1 MSGWSTCRTP
11 NRPGPPQ
18 NTAAPAECATT
29 AHAQD
34 AHNARADAMLIS
46 GFMATTARPPAS
58 PTRSSGFEPY
68 VPASQSPAEFTL
80 KAIVIGSLFGL
91 LFGASTVYL
100 GLRAGL
106 TVSAS
111 IPIAVLAI
119 SVLKKLGGSTILEN
133 NIVQT
138 IGSAGES
145 VAGGV
150 VFTIPALIFLVPE
163 GPKYFSYF
171 QILMLAFAG
180 GIMGVLMM
188 VPLRRALIVKEHGV
202 LPYPEGAACADVLVA
217 GERGGALAATVFS
230 GLAVGA
236 VWKAL
241 SWIVQLFRT
250 DVGYSMPRTSFFPNA
265 TLNVDISPEYMGVGY
280 VIGPRIAGVMFAG
293 GVLSWLVLLPLL
305 TILGNYMT
313 VPFPP
318 VPASGLMI
326 KQMSARQLWSAYI
339 RYTGAG
345 AVLAAGLITL
355 ARTIPT
361 IVSSFRDSAKDFGGG
376 KGAVVQSRTER
387 DIPMIVVLVGSL
399 ALAIFLAVA
408 PRMPTNGNFLASL
421 LIVIFGFFFVT
432 VSSRIT
438 GLIGSSS
445 NPISGM
451 TIATLILT
459 CTIFVALG
467 WTGDAYAP
475 VALCVGAVICIAAAQ
490 AGGTSQDL
498 KTGYIVGA
506 TPIYQQIGLLIGVI
520 TSALVIGMTTL
531 YLHSVMTIGSQALPA
546 PQATLMSTIIKGLLS
561 QNLPWGLVL
570 VGVFISITLELC
582 GIHSLSFAVGSYL
595 PIATTAPIFAGGLV
609 RWFVER
615 KTGVAEESE
624 VGSGTLFSSGLIAGG
639 SLAGILYAVL
649 FGRHIIGAADDAG
662 TLGLIP
668 LLHEGTIGMVAGG
681 LLFAALGIVLA
692 RAAQKKLA

>member
-1 MSGWSTCRTP
+1 
-11 NRPGPPQ
+11 
-18 NTAAPAECATT
+18 
-29 AHAQD
+29 
-34 AHNARADAMLIS
+34 
-46 GFMATTARPPAS
+46 
-58 PTRSSGFEPY
+58 
-68 VPASQSPAEFTL
+68 
-80 KAIVIGSLFGL
+80 
-91 LFGASTVYL
+91 
-100 GLRAGL
+100 
-106 TVSAS
+106 
-111 IPIAVLAI
+111 
-119 SVLKKLGGSTILEN
+119 
-133 NIVQT
+133 
-138 IGSAGES
+138 
-145 VAGGV
+145 
-150 VFTIPALIFLVPE
+150 
-163 GPKYFSYF
+163 
-171 QILMLAFAG
+171 
-180 GIMGVLMM
+180 
-188 VPLRRALIVKEHGV
+188 
-202 LPYPEGAACADVLVA
+202 
-217 GERGGALAATVFS
+217 
-230 GLAVGA
+230 
-236 VWKAL
+236 
-241 SWIVQLFRT
+241 
-250 DVGYSMPRTSFFPNA
+250 
-265 TLNVDISPEYMGVGY
+265 MGVGY

-305 TILGNYMT
+305 SIMGNYMT
-313 VPFPP
+313 VPLPP
-318 VPASGLMI
+318 VPASGLRI
-326 KQMSARQLWSAYI
+326 DQMSAGQLWSAYI

-345 AVLAAGLITL
+345 AVLASGLITL

-361 IVSSFRDSAKDFGGG
+361 IVSSFRDSVKDFGAG
-376 KGAVVQSRTER
+376 KGGAKQTRTER
-387 DIPMIVVLVGSL
+387 DLPATVVLIGSL
-399 ALAIFLAVA
+399 ALAVFLAIA
-408 PRMPTNGNFLASL
+408 PKMPTQGNFLAAV
-421 LIVIFGFFFVT
+421 LIVVFGFFFVT

-467 WTGDAYAP
+467 WTGDLYAP

-531 YLHSVMTIGSQALPA
+531 YLHRVMVIGSGALPA
-546 PQATLMSTIIKGLLS
+546 PQATLMATIIKGLLS

-570 VGVFISITLELC
+570 VGVFISVTLELC

-649 FGRHIIGAADDAG
+649 FGRQIIKAADDSG

-668 LLHEGTIGMVAGG
+668 PLHEGTLGMVAGG
-681 LLFAALGIVLA
+681 LLFAALGVVLA

>member
-1 MSGWSTCRTP
+1 MA
-11 NRPGPPQ
+11 RPVIS
-18 NTAAPAECATT
+18 APAEPA
-29 AHAQD
+29 
-34 AHNARADAMLIS
+34 ARAA
-46 GFMATTARPPAS
+46 
-58 PTRSSGFEPY
+58 FEPY
-68 VPASQSPAEFTL
+68 IPASASPAEFTL
-80 KAIVIGSLFGL
+80 RAILLGAFFGL
-91 LFGASTVYL
+91 VFGASTVYL

-119 SVLKKLGGSTILEN
+119 SVLKRFGGSTILEN

-145 VAGGV
+145 VAAGV
-150 VFTIPALIFLVPE
+150 VFTIPALIFFGERGQSFFNYL
-163 GPKYFSYF
+163 
-171 QILMLAFAG
+171 QITLLAFAG
-180 GIMGVLMM
+180 GILGVLMM
-188 VPLRRALIVKEHGV
+188 VPLRRALIVKEHGI
-202 LPYPEGAACADVLVA
+202 LPYPQGTACADVLIA
-217 GERGGALAATVFS
+217 GERGGALARTVFF
-230 GLAVGA
+230 GLGA
-236 VWKAL
+236 GALWKSL
-241 SWIVQLFRT
+241 SWIFQIFPTAIGRSLSRT
-250 DVGYSMPRTSFFPNA
+250 GVLPNA

-305 TILGNYMT
+305 SIMGNYLT

-318 VPASGLMI
+318 VPASGLRI
-326 KQMSARQLWSAYI
+326 DQMTPNQLWSAYI

-361 IVSSFRDSAKDFGGG
+361 IVSSFRESLKDFSAKT
-376 KGAVVQSRTER
+376 GAPARLRTER
-387 DIPMIVVLVGSL
+387 DIPMTVVLVGTVL
-399 ALAIFLAVA
+399 LAIFLAAV
-408 PRMPTNGNFLASL
+408 PGMPTHGNALASVL
-421 LIVIFGFFFVT
+421 VIVFGFFFVT
-432 VSSRIT
+432 VSSRIV

-445 NPISGM
+445 NPVSGM

-467 WTGDAYAP
+467 WSGDWYSP
-475 VALCVGAVICIAAAQ
+475 VALCVGAVVCIAAAN
-490 AGGTSQDL
+490 AGATSQDL

-506 TPIYQQIGLLIGVI
+506 TPMYQQYG
-520 TSALVIGMTTL
+520 LVIGVLVSALIIGYTTL
-531 YLHSVMTIGSQALPA
+531 YLHKAMVIGSNALPA
-546 PQATLMSTIIKGLLS
+546 PQATLMATIIKGLLS

-570 VGVFISITLELC
+570 VGVFISVTLELC

-609 RWFVER
+609 RSYVER
-615 KTGVAEESE
+615 KTGTAEESE

-649 FGRHIIGAADDAG
+649 FGNGLVPDAEGAA
-662 TLGLIP
+662 GLIP
-668 LLHEGTIGMVAGG
+668 SIHDGTAGLVAGG
-681 LLFAALGIVLA
+681 LLFFLLGVVLS
-692 RAAQKKLA
+692 RMGQRKLE

>member
-1 MSGWSTCRTP
+1 MAHTSTSSQPART
-11 NRPGPPQ
+11 
-18 NTAAPAECATT
+18 
-29 AHAQD
+29 
-34 AHNARADAMLIS
+34 RA
-46 GFMATTARPPAS
+46 GFQ
-58 PTRSSGFEPY
+58 PY
-68 VPASQSPAEFTL
+68 VPASQSPAEFTV
-80 KAIVIGSLFGL
+80 KAVLLGVVFGL
-91 LFGASTVYL
+91 IFGASTVYL

-150 VFTIPALIFLVPE
+150 VFTIPALIFLAPP
-163 GPKYFSYF
+163 GPSYFNYF

-180 GIMGVLMM
+180 GILGVLMM

-217 GERGGALAATVFS
+217 GERGGALARTVFT
-230 GLAVGA
+230 GLGIGA
-236 VWKAL
+236 LWKSL
-241 SWIVQLFRT
+241 SWIFQIFRT
-250 DVGYSMPRTSFFPNA
+250 SVGYTLARTSIFPNA

-305 TILGNYMT
+305 SIMGNYMT

-318 VPASGLMI
+318 VPPSGLRI
-326 KQMSARQLWSAYI
+326 DQMSASQLWSAYI

-345 AVLAAGLITL
+345 AVLASGIITL

-361 IVSSFRDSAKDFGGG
+361 IVSSFRDSVKDFSA
-376 KGAVVQSRTER
+376 GASREGRARTER
-387 DIPMIVVLVGSL
+387 DIPVTVVLAGSLLLALFL
-399 ALAIFLAVA
+399 ALAPRLA
-408 PRMPTNGNFLASL
+408 TQGNFLVAV

-438 GLIGSSS
+438 GLIGTSS

-475 VALCVGAVICIAAAQ
+475 VALTVGAIVCIAAAQ

-506 TPIYQQIGLLIGVI
+506 TPIYQQTGLIIGVVA
-520 TSALVIGMTTL
+520 SSLVIGLTTL
-531 YLHSVMTIGSQALPA
+531 YLHNVMGVGSPALPA
-546 PQATLMSTIIKGLLS
+546 PQATLMATIIKGLLG

-595 PIATTAPIFAGGLV
+595 PIATTAPIFAGGVV
-609 RWFVER
+609 RALVER

-649 FGRHIIGAADDAG
+649 YGRNIIEDADSV
-662 TLGLIP
+662 TGLVP
-668 LLHEGTIGMVAGG
+668 FLHEGTGG
-681 LLFAALGIVLA
+681 LIAGALLFVALGIILG
-692 RAAQKKLA
+692 RAAQKKLE